1 MIQLFIEKQAVD
13 INESFSTLLTM
24 SIDDIKDFGAKNT
37 TFSKTIILPGT
48 KNNNKVFGNIF
59 NVNSRNDYNPAE
71 SNVGL
76 NFNAAISADAI
87 IFADNMQVF
96 KGVFRILEIIIED
109 GFIEYECAVFGE
121 LGGFVSALANKKIEE
136 LDFSAYDQAWTYA
149 NIIASWNTIA
159 GAGVYFPLIDYG
171 AASKDPARY
180 KIDFEFDT
188 FRPAL
193 YVRQML
199 EKIIAASGYTWDFP
213 ALSTALFNRLI
224 IPHNQ
229 KTLYRYDTTS
239 FQATPTTTNYFA
251 AQPIIFSVSTLGD
264 FVASGGNTIF
274 TYGGATA
281 ITTNIILEIDAVI
294 NAIDPVLNTFRVNLQ
309 KNGTTISTAA
319 DVVSYTPGYATI
331 LILSVNNITINPAD
345 TISVQ
350 VSANISDYYINTG
363 TLFQIDLTT
372 PGLVSIGYGDTISMN
387 DIIPRGIFQKD
398 FISDIVK
405 MFNLYIFED
414 YESEKKLKILPFVT
428 FYEDA
433 TSVDWSLKIDRSK
446 PMRIKPMSELNAR
459 YYNFKFKQDNDHF
472 NENYRKKFNLGYG
485 DFIYDTGYEFAKE
498 TTSVE
503 ILFANSVL
511 TNYTGTDKIFPSIF
525 KLSNSNKSEDRIDSV
540 IRIMQAKKL
549 TGVASWAIKNNGTT
563 LGSGTAY
570 GYAGHLDDPA
580 TPSFDLCFSPPEEL
594 SFEIDNYTPNNLFND
609 YWDSYMA
616 EITDKDSRLL
626 TCTMKLSYKDVYKLD
641 FSKLIWIDGVLYRLN
656 KITDFNATN
665 EDVCSV
671 EFLKVI
677 NRIY

>member
-1 MIQLFIEKQAVD
+1 
-13 INESFSTLLTM
+13 
-24 SIDDIKDFGAKNT
+24 
-37 TFSKTIILPGT
+37 
-48 KNNNKVFGNIF
+48 
-59 NVNSRNDYNPAE
+59 
-71 SNVGL
+71 
-76 NFNAAISADAI
+76 
-87 IFADNMQVF
+87 
-96 KGVFRILEIIIED
+96 
-109 GFIEYECAVFGE
+109 
-121 LGGFVSALANKKIEE
+121 
-136 LDFSAYDQAWTYA
+136 
-149 NIIASWNTIA
+149 
-159 GAGVYFPLIDYG
+159 
-171 AASKDPARY
+171 
-180 KIDFEFDT
+180 
-188 FRPAL
+188 
-193 YVRQML
+193 
-199 EKIIAASGYTWDFP
+199 
-213 ALSTALFNRLI
+213 
-224 IPHNQ
+224 
-229 KTLYRYDTTS
+229 
-239 FQATPTTTNYFA
+239 
-251 AQPIIFSVSTLGD
+251 
-264 FVASGGNTIF
+264 
-274 TYGGATA
+274 
-281 ITTNIILEIDAVI
+281 LEIDAVI

-350 VSANISDYYINTG
+350 VSANVGDYWINNG
-363 TLFQIDLTT
+363 TLFQIALTT
-372 PGLVSIGYGDTISMN
+372 PGLISVGYGDTISMN
-387 DIIPRGIFQKD
+387 DIVPRGIFQKD

-405 MFNLYIFED
+405 MFNLYVFED

-459 YYNFKFKQDNDHF
+459 YYNFKFKSDNDHF

-498 TTSVE
+498 TISVE

-525 KLSNSNKSEDRIDSV
+525 KLSNSNKSEDRIDSI

-570 GYAGHLDDPA
+570 GYAGHLDDPI
-580 TPSFDLCFSPPEEL
+580 TPTFDLCFSPPEEL
-594 SFEIDNYTPNNLFND
+594 SFEIANYTPNNLFND

-626 TCTMKLSYKDVYKLD
+626 TCTMKLAYKDVYKLD

-665 EDVCSV
+665 EDVCVV
-671 EFLKVI
+671 ELLKVI